1 MTQDQVKEIN
11 TILQP
16 KVQEAAISVEKST
29 MFLAD
34 NIKRFGLDILSIAK
48 TAENLQD
55 VFQTMHKTSYQ
66 VGDES
71 TQSDMESTRYFYK
84 SSSEAF
90 S

>member
-1 MTQDQVKEIN
+1 LTQDQVKDIQ

-48 TAENLQD
+48 TAENL
-55 VFQTMHKTSYQ
+55 
-66 VGDES
+66 
-71 TQSDMESTRYFYK
+71 
-84 SSSEAF
+84 
-90 S
+90 